1 MFNAFVMKKYAAI
14 ILSGMLCTICF
25 YVGVA
30 MYGNLLLAISLLFMG
45 VLCSIVAGIFL
56 LRNPFT
62 LLLEGKG
69 ILALDINSTGVIR
82 PFIVKVTSPYIAA
95 KYNGKMIHDVFD
107 RETVMQLAAP
117 IKARMQLEKKDNGNI
132 IIQLDE
138 AELLRLKQ
146 KTADGFTKI
155 ELTEKEYN
163 AGRFG
168 LFHYPCIIWNSQ
180 VNSILTK
187 DFLSE
192 AEKTTFAEHTIIYL
206 NQKMQELTSV
216 VRDFGRYVVEL
227 TKPQGNIMGNKWV
240 WIIVGIGVVILGIIF
255 LPSIISTVKGTAAPA
270 MAAVKTASSTA
281 TAGATIT
288 PVG

>member
-1 MFNAFVMKKYAAI
+1 MFNPFVMKKYAALI
-14 ILSGMLCTICF
+14 MAGMLCTISF
-25 YVGVA
+25 YIGVA
-30 MYGNLLLAISLLFMG
+30 IYKNLLLALGLLAVG
-45 VLCSIVAGIFL
+45 LLVSIVAGILL

-82 PFIVKVTSPYIAA
+82 PFIVTVTAPFIAA
-95 KYNGKMIHDVFD
+95 KYNGKMINDVFD
-107 RETVMQLAAP
+107 RETVMQFAAP
-117 IKARMQLEKKDNGNI
+117 IKARMQLEKTYDGKVK
-132 IIQLDE
+132 IQLDE
-138 AELLRLKQ
+138 AELVKLKQ
-146 KTADGFTKI
+146 KTKEGFTTI

-163 AGRFG
+163 SGRFA

-180 VNSILTK
+180 VGSILTK

-206 NQKMQELTSV
+206 NRKMEELTSI

-227 TKPQGNIMGNKWV
+227 TKPQGSAWGNKWV
-240 WIIVGIGVVILGIIF
+240 WIIVGVGVVILGIIF
-255 LPSIISTVKGTAAPA
+255 LPSIIATIKGAGAPA
-270 MAAVKTASSTA
+270 AAAIKTAGSTA

>member
-1 MFNAFVMKKYAAI
+1 MKKYAALI
-14 ILSGMLCTICF
+14 MAGMLCTISF
-25 YVGVA
+25 YIGVA
-30 MYGNLLLAISLLFMG
+30 IYKNLLLALGLLAVG
-45 VLCSIVAGIFL
+45 LLVSIVAGILL

-82 PFIVKVTSPYIAA
+82 PFIVTVTAPFIAA
-95 KYNGKMIHDVFD
+95 KYNGKMINDVFD
-107 RETVMQLAAP
+107 RETVMQFAAP
-117 IKARMQLEKKDNGNI
+117 IKARMQLEKTYDGKVK
-132 IIQLDE
+132 IQLDE
-138 AELLRLKQ
+138 AELVKLKQ
-146 KTADGFTKI
+146 KTKEGFTTI

-163 AGRFG
+163 SGRFA

-180 VNSILTK
+180 VGSILTK

-206 NQKMQELTSV
+206 NRKMEELTSI

-227 TKPQGNIMGNKWV
+227 TKPQGSAWGNKWV
-240 WIIVGIGVVILGIIF
+240 WIIVGVGVVILGIIF
-255 LPSIISTVKGTAAPA
+255 LPSIIATIKGAGAPA
-270 MAAVKTASSTA
+270 AAAIKTAGSTA